1 MNISPVFY
9 KSTDFLF
16 FKREVGDIAM
26 EVIVMIGLHCQ
37 QSRSPDIRI
46 RNGAELEI
54 MLNIQDRGEIILSA
68 LIEHGLISRTEVDH
82 FYYCD
87 FFVEMNKQLLT
98 NWRNGER
105 TRKAIQSKSKES
117 KSKESNSSQ
126 SNSSQSN
133 SSQSNSSQINSTQI
147 NSTQLNSTECH
158 ASAKAPP
165 KQWGGTALNGV
176 KSPNSRENLHARKN
190 LPNNVSDAVAMPKQC
205 GGNASAMP
213 TVEEVDEKIRSIGYE
228 PKDFTE
234 NDRAEF
240 IRSGFAEDYVS
251 F

>member
-26 EVIVMIGLHCQ
+26 EVIVMIGLNCQ

-54 MLNIQDRGEIILSA
+54 MLNIQDKGEILLSS
-68 LIEHGLISRTEVDH
+68 LIEHGLISRTEEEH

-98 NWRNGER
+98 NWRNGEM

-117 KSKESNSSQ
+117 KSIQ
-126 SNSSQSN
+126 S
-133 SSQSNSSQINSTQI
+133 
-147 NSTQLNSTECH
+147 NSTQLNSTECP
-158 ASAKAPP
+158 ASAMALPR
-165 KQWGGTALNGV
+165 QRGGTALNGG
-176 KSPNSRENLHARKN
+176 KSTNSRENLHAKN
-190 LPNNVSDAVAMPKQC
+190 NTPSNVGNAVAMPRQC
-205 GGNASAMP
+205 GGNAVAMP
-213 TVEEVDEKIRSIGYE
+213 TVDEVDEKIRSIGYE
-228 PKDFTE
+228 PEDFTD
-234 NDRAEF
+234 NDRSEF
-240 IRSGFAEDYVS
+240 IRSGFAKDYVP